1 MKRILWL
8 AFFLSFSLLVVFFVL
23 QTRETEKVMVGH
35 PHVPDHQHSDVHSH
49 SHSKQIP
56 GKVSS
61 PTTATNKVVQKN
73 HSVQLSHE
81 TIQTT
86 AATNKAVQ
94 KNHSVQLSHETIQ
107 KAFAEAIALKETNFE
122 LAQEKIHAVAAAL
135 GEGDPSWTE
144 YLHLRGHS
152 LMADGYL
159 DLESGLRFFEL
170 ERKLFGETEA
180 LQRAIEETR
189 LKIKWNEE
197 IPQMKHLT
205 QPIQDFRTW
214 MKENAPA
221 ESGIV
226 EKHYLETLKKREMEP
241 INLTEK
247 WLTPQDRAD
256 IRYKT
261 FFEALATL
269 PEDSLTLRVFSES
282 DITDAQEMLLAEQA
296 VRQAEPL
303 PLPEPQ
309 QTALHTWD
317 LGHSTAEG
325 SASVSDANTYPTT
338 EGAETLSQAAV
349 VSKSLPIPTSGKK
362 DSVQRFGPESGQAQ
376 EALQEASHQGTTS
389 PNQ

>member
-8 AFFLSFSLLVVFFVL
+8 AFFLSFSLLVVFLVS
-23 QTRETEKVMVGH
+23 QTREIEEVRVGH
-35 PHVPDHQHSDVHSH
+35 PHVPEHQYSNVHSH
-49 SHSKQIP
+49 SHSEQIP
-56 GKVSS
+56 GKVL
-61 PTTATNKVVQKN
+61 PPITAKNKAVQKS
-73 HSVQLSHE
+73 HHE

-86 AATNKAVQ
+86 AVANKVVQ
-94 KNHSVQLSHETIQ
+94 KSHSVQLSHETIQ
-107 KAFAEAIALKETNFE
+107 KAFAEAITLKETNFE

-135 GEGDPSWTE
+135 GDGDPSWTE

-152 LMADGYL
+152 LMAGGYL

-180 LQRAIEETR
+180 LQRVIEETR

-214 MKENAPA
+214 MKENAPT

-269 PEDSLTLRVFSES
+269 PEDSLTLRVLFES
-282 DITDAQEMLLAEQA
+282 NITDAQETLLAEQA

-303 PLPEPQ
+303 PPPEPQ
-309 QTALHTWD
+309 QTSLHTWD
-317 LGHSTAEG
+317 LGHSTAEV
-325 SASVSDANTYPTT
+325 SASVSDANTQPIT
-338 EGAETLSQAAV
+338 ERAETLSQAAV
-349 VSKSLPIPTSGKK
+349 ISKSLPIPTSGKK
-362 DSVQRFGPESGQAQ
+362 DSVQRFGPGSGQAQ
-376 EALQEASHQGTTS
+376 EASR
-389 PNQ
+389 

>member
-1 MKRILWL
+1 MKRITWL
-8 AFFLSFSLLVVFFVL
+8 AFFLSFSLLVVFLVS
-23 QTRETEKVMVGH
+23 QTRETEKVIVGP
-35 PHVPDHQHSDVHSH
+35 PHVPDHQHSNVHSY
-49 SHSKQIP
+49 SHSEKIP

-61 PTTATNKVVQKN
+61 PTIATNKVVQKS
-73 HSVQLSHE
+73 HSAQFSHE

-86 AATNKAVQ
+86 AVANKAVQ
-94 KNHSVQLSHETIQ
+94 KSHSAQLSHETIQ
-107 KAFAEAIALKETNFE
+107 KAFAEPTTLKETNFE

-135 GEGDPSWTE
+135 GNGDPSWTE

-170 ERKLFGETEA
+170 ERELFGETEA
-180 LQRAIEETR
+180 LQRVIEETR

-205 QPIQDFRTW
+205 QPIQDFRMW

-247 WLTPQDRAD
+247 WLTPQARAD

-269 PEDSLTLRVFSES
+269 PEDSLTLRVLFES
-282 DITDAQEMLLAEQA
+282 DITDAQETLLAEQA
-296 VRQAEPL
+296 VLQTEPL
-303 PLPEPQ
+303 PPPEPQ
-309 QTALHTWD
+309 QTSLHTWD

-325 SASVSDANTYPTT
+325 SASVSDANTHPTI

-362 DSVQRFGPESGQAQ
+362 DSVQRFRPESGQAQ
-376 EALQEASHQGTTS
+376 EASRQGTTS
-389 PNQ
+389 PNE

>member
-8 AFFLSFSLLVVFFVL
+8 SFFLFFSLLVVFLVS
-23 QTRETEKVMVGH
+23 QTREIEEVTVGH
-35 PHVPDHQHSDVHSH
+35 PHVPEHQHSNVHSH
-49 SHSKQIP
+49 SHSEQIP
-56 GKVSS
+56 GKVLD
-61 PTTATNKVVQKN
+61 PITAKNKVVQK
-73 HSVQLSHE
+73 S
-81 TIQTT
+81 
-86 AATNKAVQ
+86 
-94 KNHSVQLSHETIQ
+94 HSVQLSHETIQ
-107 KAFAEAIALKETNFE
+107 KAFAEAITLKETNFE

-135 GEGDPSWTE
+135 GDGDPSWTE

-152 LMADGYL
+152 LIAGGYL

-180 LQRAIEETR
+180 LQRVIEETR

-214 MKENAPA
+214 MKENAPT

-226 EKHYLETLKKREMEP
+226 EKHYLEILKKREMEP
-241 INLTEK
+241 INLTEE

-269 PEDSLTLRVFSES
+269 PEDSLTLRVLFES
-282 DITDAQEMLLAEQA
+282 NITDAQEVLLAEQA

-303 PLPEPQ
+303 PPPELQ
-309 QTALHTWD
+309 QTSLHTWD
-317 LGHSTAEG
+317 LGHSTAEV
-325 SASVSDANTYPTT
+325 SASVSDANTQPIT
-338 EGAETLSQAAV
+338 ERAETLSQATV
-349 VSKSLPIPTSGKK
+349 ISKSLPIPTSDMKG
-362 DSVQRFGPESGQAQ
+362 SVQRFGPESSQDQ
-376 EALQEASHQGTTS
+376 EALR
-389 PNQ
+389 